1 MLPCRGQ
8 LQYCHLRRPRISI
21 NSIKDVLMRSAI
33 RLTGSVFAYSDVGKL
48 PFLSSLTS
56 CGISAITSAE
66 TVGID
71 EVSNDFDSLVRN
83 NKIRTMNRPKHA
95 RFKTG
100 IEIDE
105 LKKFDLRE
113 ATGTSTEVSL

>member
-1 MLPCRGQ
+1 M
-8 LQYCHLRRPRISI
+8 
-21 NSIKDVLMRSAI
+21 
-33 RLTGSVFAYSDVGKL
+33 
-48 PFLSSLTS
+48 
-56 CGISAITSAE
+56 
-66 TVGID
+66 
-71 EVSNDFDSLVRN
+71 SNDFDSIVRNSWHCLQIAGN

-113 ATGTSTEVSL
+113 AAGTSTEVSL